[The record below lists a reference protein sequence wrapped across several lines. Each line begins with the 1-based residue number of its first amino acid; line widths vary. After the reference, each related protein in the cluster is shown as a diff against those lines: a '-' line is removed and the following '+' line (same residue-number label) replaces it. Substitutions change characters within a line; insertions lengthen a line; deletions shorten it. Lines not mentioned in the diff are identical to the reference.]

1 MDSRA
6 IADIF
11 AAFGSVRLKR
21 MFGGHGVY
29 ADDLCFALEISGEIF
44 LKADAETQDLFA
56 AAGSQP
62 FTYERAGKT
71 ASLGYWRL
79 PDDAFDDDD
88 ELKRWSN
95 LALAA
100 ARRAASRKA
109 PRAAKAPR
117 AVKPSVAKPKVAKP
131 KVAKPSIAKRL
142 GAAPKAGRA
151 RPKPP

>member
-1 MDSRA
+1 MDPRA

-11 AAFGSVRLKR
+11 AAFGSVRCKR
-21 MFGGHGVY
+21 MFGGHGIY

-44 LKADAETQDLFA
+44 LKADDETESRFA

-79 PDDAFDDDD
+79 PDDGFDDDD
-88 ELKRWSN
+88 ELRRWSN

-100 ARRAASRKA
+100 ARRAAARKGKRPVKPRPVKASTVKRRIVKPPGAARKA
-109 PRAAKAPR
+109 VRA
-117 AVKPSVAKPKVAKP
+117 SPK
-131 KVAKPSIAKRL
+131 SR
-142 GAAPKAGRA
+142 
-151 RPKPP
+151 